1 LVDRLMRKSEA
12 REVLSVSAPTL
23 DRAIERG
30 DLPVVR
36 VSPRSIRIAESALT
50 LYIKARTE
58 WRSA

>member
-1 LVDRLMRKSEA
+1 MRKSEA